1 MAQDD
6 PPADP
11 DKPTQWAEFRTD
23 LAEDRTI
30 MATERTYAGW
40 LRTAFAAIGIGLG
53 FRAVFGDFDPPWL
66 ARAIATMFI
75 LAGAWLALAAAHR
88 ARFVRVGGKTD
99 GDGAAIKRGEPVAN
113 RLAGSRALTRDD
125 GILDTRQFPDEAPA
139 RGDHQIIVLDNT
151 RRGAHA
157 PAALLDR
164 FHDAEM
170 PFDPVLREE
179 ARERHGDFA
188 GIAHLRRHPDQA
200 RQIDQTVARRHDR
213 DLRIDIL
220 PAQFADRGQCR
231 KTASQN
237 GDACHQN
244 RSIILAFAY
253 IMERTRDGNRQ

>member
-88 ARFVRVGGKTD
+88 ASATLAKMQAHELKGTSPPNF
-99 GDGAAIKRGEPVAN
+99 
-113 RLAGSRALTRDD
+113 RLLSWAVVLGALTLVA
-125 GILDTRQFPDEAPA
+125 G
-139 RGDHQIIVLDNT
+139 
-151 RRGAHA
+151 
-157 PAALLDR
+157 
-164 FHDAEM
+164 
-170 PFDPVLREE
+170 LR
-179 ARERHGDFA
+179 AMTGTS
-188 GIAHLRRHPDQA
+188 G
-200 RQIDQTVARRHDR
+200 
-213 DLRIDIL
+213 
-220 PAQFADRGQCR
+220 
-231 KTASQN
+231 
-237 GDACHQN
+237 
-244 RSIILAFAY
+244 
-253 IMERTRDGNRQ
+253 